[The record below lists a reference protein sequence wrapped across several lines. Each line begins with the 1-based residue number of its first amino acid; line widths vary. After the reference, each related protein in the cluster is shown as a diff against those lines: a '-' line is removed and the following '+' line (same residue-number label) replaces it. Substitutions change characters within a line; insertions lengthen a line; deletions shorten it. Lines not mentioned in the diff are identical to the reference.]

1 MKKYSFGSDN
11 HSGVHPLII
20 KAIEKVNNGYCF
32 GYGEDEY
39 TENVLRKIEALLGGN
54 CKALF
59 VLNGTGA
66 NVVSLA
72 SFLHPFS
79 SILAPE
85 YAHILQ
91 DECGAVERF
100 TSCRITPLPSEQ
112 GRVTPQEVK
121 KHLEFGDQH
130 KVQPAILSISEPTEF
145 ETLYTPAQIKAL
157 ADLMHRNGGYLHIDG
172 SRISNAV
179 AALGKSLKEIVADS
193 GADVLSLGGTKNG
206 LLIGEIVVV
215 FNLKKNKAIAD
226 NLVYIRKQATQLYS
240 KNRFIAAQFEAY
252 FKDNLY
258 IKMAGA
264 ANKMAKYFETQLK
277 TMLAT
282 LSKGGANTKVKAKA
296 EKIAFTQKVETNA
309 VYLSLASLSDAQ
321 IKKLQ
326 DKYIFYVWNKET
338 KEVRLMCSYNT
349 TKEAVDSFV
358 SDLKVL
364 ITK

>member
-100 TSCRITPLPSEQ
+100 TSCRITPLPSKQ
-112 GRVTPQEVK
+112 GRVTPQDVK

-130 KVQPAILSISEPTEF
+130 KMQPAILSISEPTEF

-264 ANKMAKYFETQLK
+264 ANRMAKYFEAQLK
-277 TMLAT
+277 KMIKSRAAQI
-282 LSKGGANTKVKAKA
+282 S
-296 EKIAFTQKVETNA
+296 FTQEVETNA
-309 VYLSLASLSDAQ
+309 IYLSLASLSDAQ

-349 TKEAVDSFV
+349 TKEDVDSFV
-358 SDLKVL
+358 SDLKALV
-364 ITK
+364 TK